1 MIKIALRDICSIVGM
16 HIGHCMHKENLC
28 SMQRMFRMLQP
39 QATIDEWSGFAAGPP
54 LENRLKTA
62 AAVVA
67 LAAVSVAAAHVP
79 VEQASTSQQSSACA
93 PWH

>member
-1 MIKIALRDICSIVGM
+1 M
-16 HIGHCMHKENLC
+16 HMGRCMHGENLC
-28 SMQRMFRMLQP
+28 SMQRMFMTLQH
-39 QATIDEWSGFAAGPP
+39 QATIDEWSSVDAGPP

-79 VEQASTSQQSSACA
+79 VEQASTSQQPCACA

>member
-1 MIKIALRDICSIVGM
+1 
-16 HIGHCMHKENLC
+16 MHKENLC

-39 QATIDEWSGFAAGPP
+39 QATIGEWSSVDAGPP
-54 LENRLKTA
+54 LENRLKAA

-67 LAAVSVAAAHVP
+67 LAAVSVAAAPVP